1 MGVLQLFHSRWLG
14 EGAVD
19 VVSDGSSEESAS
31 VPGEPI
37 SSPRASIRDVARRAG
52 VSASTASRALRT
64 DSVVASAT
72 RDDVLKAAAELAYS
86 LPSSPGRHRLV
97 SVLARFP
104 TQWYFAEAIAA
115 VEQTLSAADHRLVL
129 HNIGEPLSRRQ
140 FFERVLPLGQID
152 GVVVVSASFDR
163 PERRSLDR
171 LGVPITVIGG
181 YVPGYPCV
189 GIDEEAAART
199 ATEHLIGLGH
209 RDLGMLAFAPDDS
222 VGMDSARARARGFQ
236 RALRDNDLSV
246 NPDWMIQAEGSRMA
260 GGVRAAEQLLSLPR
274 LPTAVFAMSDE
285 LAFGAIRAARR
296 ARLSV
301 PGHLSIIGFDDHE
314 MAEYLDLTT
323 IRQPIAQQAREAARL
338 LIDDAERVHRKTELP
353 VRLVVRG
360 TTAPLG
366 VG

>member
-1 MGVLQLFHSRWLG
+1 
-14 EGAVD
+14 
-19 VVSDGSSEESAS
+19 
-31 VPGEPI
+31 
-37 SSPRASIRDVARRAG
+37 
-52 VSASTASRALRT
+52 
-64 DSVVASAT
+64 VVAPAT
-72 RDDVLKAAAELAYS
+72 RDDVLKAAAALAYS

-104 TQWYFAEAIAA
+104 RQWFFAEAIAA
-115 VEQTLSAADHRLVL
+115 VEQALGEAEYRLVL
-129 HNIGEPLSRRQ
+129 HNIGDPASRRR

-152 GVVVVSASFDR
+152 GVIVLSASFDR
-163 PERRSLDR
+163 RERQSLER
-171 LGVPITVIGG
+171 LGVPIIVIGG

-209 RDLGMLAFAPDDS
+209 RDLGMLGFAPDDS
-222 VGMDSARARARGFQ
+222 AGMDTSRGRSRGFEQ
-236 RALRDNDLSV
+236 ALFDNGLTLD
-246 NPDWMIQAEGSRMA
+246 PDWTIRAEGSRMA

-296 ARLSV
+296 AGLSV

-323 IRQPIAQQAREAARL
+323 IRQPVAGQATEAARL
-338 LIDDAERVHRKTELP
+338 LIEGVERVSGKTDLP

-360 TTAPLG
+360 TTAPIG
-366 VG
+366 GG